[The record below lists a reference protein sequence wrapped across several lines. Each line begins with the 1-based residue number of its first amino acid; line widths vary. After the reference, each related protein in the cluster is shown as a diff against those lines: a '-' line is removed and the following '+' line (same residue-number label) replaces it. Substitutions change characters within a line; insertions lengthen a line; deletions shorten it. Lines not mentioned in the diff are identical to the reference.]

1 VQPFTLEADSA
12 VGGRLLLDQPTE
24 ADIDAITGYCQDPVF
39 ERFLTLPWPYERKDA
54 EFFVNEYVPHGWE
67 TGTEVTWALRRD
79 EVLLGVVG
87 VRASRSM
94 VGFWLGA
101 PHRGRGYMPLAVSA
115 VADWAFANR
124 WLDRIRWEA
133 VVGNAASLAV
143 ARKAGFRYT
152 GIEPANVVGRD
163 GSRPDSWQAVLHAE
177 DDRAPKPGWP
187 DA

>member
-115 VADWAFANR
+115 VADWVFASG
-124 WLDRIRWEA
+124 WLHDIRWEA
-133 VVGNAASLAV
+133 VVGNTASLAV